1 MFITFEGGEGAG
13 KSTQARL
20 LTEALNTAGI
30 PAQSTREPGGTA
42 NAEAL
47 RELLLDRERAWT
59 IDAEVLLHFAARAEH
74 LAVAIRPALACG
86 ATVVCDRFS
95 DSTMAYQ
102 GYGLGGDRAMI
113 ATLTRLLPIMP
124 DLTFVLHVT
133 ESVATHRLSGRRQA
147 LDRYEVMDPAF
158 HDRVRSAFL
167 DIADANPARCIVID
181 AEPDSGSVHRAI
193 WNTVQT
199 RLPALQ

>member
-13 KSTQARL
+13 KSTQTRL
-20 LTEALNTAGI
+20 LTEALNAAGI
-30 PAQSTREPGGTA
+30 PAQSTREPGGTK

-47 RELLLDRERAWT
+47 RGLLLDRERAWT

-74 LAVAIRPALACG
+74 LAVAVRPALAGG
-86 ATVVCDRFS
+86 ATVVCDRFA

-102 GYGLGGDRAMI
+102 GYGLGADRAMI
-113 ATLTRLLPIMP
+113 ATLTGLLPIMP

-133 ESVATHRLSGRRQA
+133 ESTATHRLSDRRQA
-147 LDRYEVMDPAF
+147 LDRYEMMDAGF
-158 HDRVRSAFL
+158 HDRVRQGFL
-167 DIADANPARCIVID
+167 DIADVNPARCIVVD
-181 AEPDSGSVHRAI
+181 AEPDSGSVHRVV
-193 WNTVQT
+193 WHTVQT